1 MSAAQLLTELGA
13 LGVKVWPDAGALRF
27 KAPAGAMQPEL
38 LDRLRAAKP
47 ELLAMLGG
55 AGAANEGGEPA
66 PDLPLLAA
74 VNEFEAL
81 IERLCDLRQHPAAI
95 RAQLRAASHRM
106 MPARVSVEL
115 DAMRTLVGHLEAAER
130 AIPADDRITCI
141 ACANRRS
148 FDRVCKVAS
157 IGGVVNAVRGYV
169 PDAEPSHR
177 CAGFVPHLDAP
188 DQRAGV
194 DRWPGLAGGR
204 INAGTHQVLNPVRT
218 PVRTPYARAK
228 REP

>member
-27 KAPAGAMQPEL
+27 KAPAGAMPPEL

-47 ELLAMLGG
+47 ELLEILASGVASNDG
-55 AGAANEGGEPA
+55 AEPA
-66 PDLPLLAA
+66 QDLPLLAA

-81 IERLCDLRQHPAAI
+81 IDRLCDLRKHSPET
-95 RAQLRAASHRM
+95 RAQLRAASRRM
-106 MPARVSVEL
+106 MPARVPVEL
-115 DAMRTLVGHLEAAER
+115 DALRALVGRVEGMDR
-130 AIPADDRITCI
+130 GIPPDDRVTCI
-141 ACANRRS
+141 ECANRRLPGG
-148 FDRVCKVAS
+148 VCKVAS
-157 IGGVVNAVRGYV
+157 IGGTVCAVRGYV
-169 PDAEPSHR
+169 PNDEQSHR
-177 CAGFVPHLDAP
+177 CAGFVPYLDAL

>member
-1 MSAAQLLTELGA
+1 MSAATLLAELDA

-27 KAPAGAMQPEL
+27 KAPAGVMQPEL

-47 ELLAMLGG
+47 ELLETLCG
-55 AGAANEGGEPA
+55 ALAANDQATPA
-66 PDLPLLAA
+66 PDLSLLAA

-81 IERLCDLRQHPAAI
+81 IERLCGLRRHPPDI

-148 FDRVCKVAS
+148 FDGGCKVAS
-157 IGGVVNAVRGYV
+157 IGGVVNAVHGYV
-169 PDAEPSHR
+169 PDAEQSHR
-177 CAGFVPHLDAP
+177 CAGFVPYLDAL

-218 PVRTPYARAK
+218 PVRTPYARRK